1 MEQVS
6 EILRKIS
13 EVKVDIKQNKYTFR
27 LSLIYCI
34 KAFLFLAVIVA
45 IFFMQIHKF
54 SKQNLFQKAIWFI
67 LLLYILFYL
76 YRLFRYKIRIEDNIL
91 YYEKSKIDLKTV
103 NKIQLMRTRVGGS
116 KYDNCLA
123 LYTDEKVRYIVRL
136 NISNKY
142 LFIALVSK
150 IAKVKV
156 EA

>member
-6 EILRKIS
+6 EILKKIS
-13 EVKVDIKQNKYTFR
+13 KIKVDITQKKYTFR
-27 LSLIYCI
+27 LSMLYCV
-34 KAFLFLAVIVA
+34 KAFLFLAIIVA

-54 SKQNLFQKAIWFI
+54 AKQNLLQKAIWVI
-67 LLLYILFYL
+67 LLLYIIFYL
-76 YRLFRYKIRIEDNIL
+76 YRLFKYKIRIENDIL
-91 YYEKSKIDLKTV
+91 YYEKSNIDLKKV

-123 LYTDEKVRYIVRL
+123 LYTDDKVRYIVRL

-142 LFIALVSK
+142 LFIALVSR